1 MKNVILLTIDAL
13 RKDVLGCY
21 GNTRELSPF
30 IDSVAEDGLVFTH
43 SYCVAPYTQASF
55 PGILTSSYL
64 FDYPRSDKISPQRTL
79 ISESLQRAD
88 IPAAAF
94 HSNPYLSAYFG
105 WNRGW
110 KHFYDSMQDD
120 VDPQNPY
127 IKGNVI
133 NQKVEA
139 WLDSYLHSSPEHP
152 FFMWVHYMD
161 MHEPYVPDPGYIE
174 AVDASVH
181 ISNDEMFALFKE
193 NMLGRDTSNPEV
205 VDLLK
210 KLYLAH
216 VREVDDY
223 TRMLFDILDSRKLLK
238 DTVVIITSDHGEE
251 FNEHGGLSH
260 DGKMYSELIRTPL
273 VVCNYDTGKSVV
285 CDKLVSAID
294 IAPTIVN
301 LFELDPEPN
310 FQGRSF
316 LPVDRFS
323 EKGCFGEAVGK
334 LSHKI
339 KPTDKPAYF
348 YCEKNLIIFYREED
362 DKWELYDLQ
371 ADPGEVNN
379 IIETSPRA
387 ATMKEKL
394 KPRIGRNTKN
404 SV

>member
-13 RKDVLGCY
+13 RKDALGCY
-21 GNTRELSPF
+21 GNNLGLSPF
-30 IDSVAEDGLVFTH
+30 IDSVAKDGLVFTR
-43 SYCVAPYTQASF
+43 SYSVAPYTQASF

-64 FDYPRSDKISPQRTL
+64 FDYPRSDKISPQRTI
-79 ISESLQRAD
+79 ISESLSRAD

-110 KHFYDSMQDD
+110 NHFYDSMQDD

-133 NQKVEA
+133 NEKVAA
-139 WLDSYLHSSPEHP
+139 WLDSFSDRSPDQP
-152 FFMWVHYMD
+152 FFMWIHYMD
-161 MHEPYVPDPGYIE
+161 LHEPYVPGPRYIE
-174 AVDASVH
+174 AVDASLK
-181 ISNDEMFALFKE
+181 ISNDEMFALFKK
-193 NMLGRDTSNPEV
+193 NILGRDTSNPDHV
-205 VDLLK
+205 NLLK

-216 VREVDDY
+216 VKEVDDY
-223 TRMLFDILDSRKLLK
+223 TRMLFDILASRQLLQ
-238 DTVVIITSDHGEE
+238 DTVVMVTSDHGEE

-260 DGKMYSELIRTPL
+260 DGKLYSELICTPL
-273 VVCNYDTGKSVV
+273 VVCNYATEKNAV
-285 CDKLVSAID
+285 CDKLVSSID
-294 IAPTIVN
+294 IAPSIVS
-301 LFELDPEPN
+301 LFELEPEPN
-310 FQGRSF
+310 FQGQSF
-316 LPVDRFS
+316 LPLGGFP

-348 YCEKNLIIFYREED
+348 YCEGDLVINYREED

-379 IIETSPRA
+379 IIDTSPMA
-387 ATMKEKL
+387 ARMKDKL
-394 KPRIGRNTKN
+394 KPRIGRNTN
-404 SV
+404 LE

>member
-1 MKNVILLTIDAL
+1 
-13 RKDVLGCY
+13 
-21 GNTRELSPF
+21 
-30 IDSVAEDGLVFTH
+30 
-43 SYCVAPYTQASF
+43 
-55 PGILTSSYL
+55 
-64 FDYPRSDKISPQRTL
+64 
-79 ISESLQRAD
+79 
-88 IPAAAF
+88 
-94 HSNPYLSAYFG
+94 
-105 WNRGW
+105 
-110 KHFYDSMQDD
+110 
-120 VDPQNPY
+120 
-127 IKGNVI
+127 
-133 NQKVEA
+133 
-139 WLDSYLHSSPEHP
+139 
-152 FFMWVHYMD
+152 
-161 MHEPYVPDPGYIE
+161 
-174 AVDASVH
+174 
-181 ISNDEMFALFKE
+181 MFALFKE
-193 NMLGRDTSNPEV
+193 NMLGRDTSNTDV

-216 VREVDDY
+216 VSEVDEY
-223 TRMLFDILDSRKLLK
+223 TRMLFDILDSRHLLQ

-273 VVCNYDTGKSVV
+273 VVCNYDIEKNVV

-310 FQGRSF
+310 FQGQSF
-316 LPVDRFS
+316 LPVDSFT

-348 YCEKNLIIFYREED
+348 YCEKDLIIFYREED

-379 IIETSPRA
+379 IIETSPKA
-387 ATMKEKL
+387 VTMKEKL

>member
-13 RKDVLGCY
+13 RKDALGCY
-21 GNTRELSPF
+21 GNTRGLTPF
-30 IDSVAEDGLVFTH
+30 IDSVAEDGMVFTR
-43 SYCVAPYTQASF
+43 SYSVAPYTQASF

-64 FDYPRSDKISPQRTL
+64 FDYPRSDKIAPQRTL
-79 ISESLQRAD
+79 ISESLSRAD

-105 WNRGW
+105 WNRAW
-110 KHFYDSMQDD
+110 NHFYDSMQDD

-133 NQKVEA
+133 NQKMEA
-139 WLDSYLHSSPEHP
+139 WLDSYSRSNPAHP
-152 FFMWVHYMD
+152 FFMWIHYMD
-161 MHEPYVPDPGYIE
+161 LHEPYVPSPRYIE
-174 AVDASVH
+174 AVDASIH
-181 ISNDEMFALFKE
+181 ISNEEMFALFKE
-193 NMLGRDTSNPEV
+193 YMLGRDTSNPDNVE
-205 VDLLK
+205 LLE

-223 TRMLFDILDSRKLLK
+223 TRMLFDILASRQLLQY
-238 DTVVIITSDHGEE
+238 TVVMITSDHGEE

-260 DGKMYSELIRTPL
+260 DGKLYSELICTPL
-273 VVCNYDTGKSVV
+273 VICNYDAEKNSV
-285 CDKLVSAID
+285 CDKLVSGID

-310 FQGRSF
+310 FQGQPF
-316 LPVDRFS
+316 LPLDGFL

-339 KPTDKPAYF
+339 KPTDQPTYF
-348 YCEKNLIIFYREED
+348 YCEGDSIIIYREED
-362 DKWELYDLQ
+362 NKWELYDLR

-379 IIETSPRA
+379 IIETSPLA
-387 ATMKEKL
+387 VKMKEKL
-394 KPRIGRNTKN
+394 KPRIGRNTK
-404 SV
+404 SK